1 MDKYRLSN
9 ETQAAKEDSSALYHM
24 GLFGSVVAIGAW
36 GNPNVSFLICDWLS
50 DTMCSLRENNLKN
63 QEDSIEKFHFQ
74 SPGSICA
81 TL

>member
-9 ETQAAKEDSSALYHM
+9 ETQAAKDDSSALYHM
-24 GLFGSVVAIGAW
+24 VLCGSVVAIGA
-36 GNPNVSFLICDWLS
+36 GGDPNVSSLIYDWLS

-63 QEDSIEKFHFQ
+63 QKDSNEKLHFQ